1 MKDIMIGVG
10 FVFKVAVLAVL
21 VFVFWRVCVDNVFG
35 VAIFDTMR
43 VFAVR
48 VVGLVFGVSV

>member
-1 MKDIMIGVG
+1 MKDLMIGAG

-21 VFVFWRVCVDNVFG
+21 AFIFWRVCVDNVFG

-43 VFAVR
+43 VFVVR
-48 VVGLVFGVSV
+48 VVDLVFGV